1 MLFALSGTSAISL
14 LFFQT
19 YGCIYDTVTL
29 GSINYT
35 PPKFVILRWQRMS
48 KNQQRI
54 NRLKEV
60 LESDDCNMTDSEKA
74 ELTELVNMDVTP
86 MMEKFVWGAIREI
99 LKKGGHETL
108 YDELKGIDPVLADM
122 AEDSDAMSLILMNFY
137 KEFERH
143 LFQKGKN
150 GIFAPFANAE
160 DFAKQTIDEII
171 RRKRGKHE

>member
-1 MLFALSGTSAISL
+1 
-14 LFFQT
+14 
-19 YGCIYDTVTL
+19 
-29 GSINYT
+29 
-35 PPKFVILRWQRMS
+35 MS

-60 LESDDCNMTDSEKA
+60 LESDDCDMTDSEKA

-99 LKKGGHETL
+99 LKKGGHEAL

-122 AEDSDAMSLILMNFY
+122 ADDQEGMTNDLMAFY
-137 KEFERH
+137 LDYERH

-150 GIFAPFANAE
+150 GIFAPFVDAA

>member
-1 MLFALSGTSAISL
+1 
-14 LFFQT
+14 
-19 YGCIYDTVTL
+19 
-29 GSINYT
+29 
-35 PPKFVILRWQRMS
+35 MS
-48 KNQQRI
+48 KYQQRT

-99 LKKGGHETL
+99 LKKGGHEAL
-108 YDELKGIDPVLADM
+108 YEELKGIDPVLADM
-122 AEDSDAMSLILMNFY
+122 ADDHEGMNFLLVDFYNTY
-137 KEFERH
+137 KRH
-143 LFQKGKN
+143 LYQKGKN
-150 GIFAPFANAE
+150 GIFAPFADAE